1 MHRSWATLVLLL
13 AAGSGGPAQGETPAR
28 EEIWE
33 VAHVDGAKIG
43 SVHTTIEPLERSTGR
58 VRATWDLELLFR
70 RHGSLV
76 RLRMEQGTD
85 EEKDG
90 RVVAVFMRQHHG
102 GGRLLNLQGVVEEDT
117 LRVKIDK
124 GDGSPRLDRALRW
137 NSTVVGFAQMEQ
149 VFRQRKVKPGDRF
162 TLLRYEPTLNSV
174 LTVHVAVREPETVDV
189 LGVRRSLTRVEL
201 TPDKLVAPGQTVQPA
216 KMVWWLDGE
225 LTPLRRQMD
234 LEGFG
239 AVILTRTTKEIAQA
253 APGTAVRLPDLGL
266 KALIPL
272 DRAIPRPYA
281 TRSAIYRVTILDDP
295 DPGTILVQD
304 GHQHIANRKDATLEL
319 HVHPVAAAV
328 RLDEVRPGRPGA
340 EFLES
345 CRYIDSGDERI
356 QALAR
361 RAVGDEKDAWR
372 KAVRI
377 EKYVKGIVR
386 VDQTAPLVPASQI
399 AATPRGDCRHFA
411 FLTTALCR
419 AEGIPART
427 AIGLIYVFKGR
438 PQMGFHMWTEVW
450 IDGRWVGLDAT
461 LGRGG
466 VSATH
471 IKITD
476 HSWYATESLTPFLPV
491 QRVLGKIR
499 LDVLRASEEGPPG
512 P

>member
-1 MHRSWATLVLLL
+1 V
-13 AAGSGGPAQGETPAR
+13 E
-28 EEIWE
+28 
-33 VAHVDGAKIG
+33 DG
-43 SVHTTIEPLERSTGR
+43 
-58 VRATWDLELLFR
+58 
-70 RHGSLV
+70 
-76 RLRMEQGTD
+76 
-85 EEKDG
+85 
-90 RVVAVFMRQHHG
+90 
-102 GGRLLNLQGVVEEDT
+102 T

-124 GDGSPRLDRALRW
+124 GDGSPRLERAVRW
-137 NSTVVGFAQMEQ
+137 NADVVGLAQMEQ

-174 LTVHVAVREPETVDV
+174 LTVRVAVREPEAVDL
-189 LGVRRSLTRVEL
+189 LGVRQSLVRVEL
-201 TPDKLVAPGQTVQPA
+201 TPDKLVTPSQTVQPA

-225 LTPLRRQMD
+225 HTPVRRQMD
-234 LEGFG
+234 LEGLG
-239 AVILTRTTKEIAQA
+239 LVVLTRTTKEIAQA
-253 APGTAVRLPDLGL
+253 PASGAVRVPDLGL

-272 DRAIPRPYA
+272 DRAISRPYT
-281 TRSAIYRVTILDDP
+281 TRRAVYRVTIQDDP

-304 GHQHIANRKDATLEL
+304 GHQHVAERKGNTLEL
-319 HVHPVAAAV
+319 HVHPVPAAA
-328 RLDEVRPGRPGA
+328 RLDEVRPGRPAA

-345 CRYIDSGDERI
+345 CRYIDSADERI

-361 RAVGDEKDAWR
+361 RAVGEEKDAWR

-377 EKYVKGIVR
+377 EKYVKGFVR

-399 AATPRGDCRHFA
+399 AAQPRGDCRHSA

-466 VSATH
+466 VSAAH
-471 IKITD
+471 IKVTD

-491 QRVLGKIR
+491 QRVLGKIS
-499 LDVLRASEEGPPG
+499 LDVLRVEGG
-512 P
+512 E